1 MCEVD
6 FSKPP
11 FRLQQ
16 NPHKAPS
23 KDESLHILLVLLFNP
38 HDKIFFCHYLLLR
51 KHDPIP
57 NTASNQVSLTSLY
70 PFGIVPDTSRV
81 EVKHPAGQYLL
92 GKTENGNEC
101 RRKKKPN
108 KQMPPFRKRRE
119 TYLNSASGKSL
130 PLWPVFGIGHSLS
143 TLS

>member
-1 MCEVD
+1 M
-6 FSKPP
+6 
-11 FRLQQ
+11 
-16 NPHKAPS
+16 
-23 KDESLHILLVLLFNP
+23 HILLVLLFNP

-130 PLWPVFGIGHSLS
+130 PLCRQVMRSKVNNVRTGLCHELTTISVMLFDKQLVA
-143 TLS
+143 